1 MPALVVVDT
10 GVLQKANAPLGPS
23 VRERSKFARRLDLLA
38 RLKRGSLKAMIS
50 ATLLAEYRK
59 QVPKPRNDYVRA
71 FFELVADPRRRVLN
85 WCRSSGQFR
94 SHARKC
100 RFPPEDDHVLRT
112 AVCDTGSTI
121 LSEERRMLV
130 TDACIHRRLRVHVL
144 DPTA

>member
-1 MPALVVVDT
+1 MPDLVVVDT
-10 GVLQKANAPLGPS
+10 GVLQKANAPLGQS
-23 VRERSKFARRLDLLA
+23 MREHSKFARRLDLLA
-38 RLKRGSLKAMIS
+38 HLKRGSLKAMIS
-50 ATLLAEYRK
+50 ARLLAEYRT

-71 FFELVADPRRRVLN
+71 FFELVSDPGRRVLN
-85 WCRSSGQFR
+85 WCRSSGRFR
-94 SHARKC
+94 SHARMC

-121 LSEERRMLV
+121 LSEEHRMLV